1 MHTQPY
7 FCKKVLVYNH
17 DTMPILH
24 KPHPHGTGGVIIQQG
39 LRVVISQLIE
49 SRVSTT
55 RISGVKISLAHER
68 LCRCLD
74 GVHACGVSHDIFA
87 ACYHPAKQS
96 CSSRG

>member
-49 SRVSTT
+49 SKSFDDTDFWCENKP
-55 RISGVKISLAHER
+55 SA
-68 LCRCLD
+68 
-74 GVHACGVSHDIFA
+74 
-87 ACYHPAKQS
+87 
-96 CSSRG
+96 